1 MAYLG
6 QGPSPLEQTLKVRFD
21 VFSANGTQTTYPLTY
36 PVNSTTDIEVLVT
49 NTSFSN
55 IPYQLNP
62 HNGSYSVNGST
73 LTISP
78 AMPAGSNNVSVLYRD
93 YFQVSPSFGTSTI
106 ITDYI
111 APLAI
116 TTSKLADLSV
126 TSQKV
131 SQTITLGNTTLSGP
145 SSASNTFSLN
155 TRASS
160 ANHATQKKYVD
171 ALTIIF
177 GA

>member
-1 MAYLG
+1 MGYLG
-6 QGPSPLEQTLKVRFD
+6 QSPSQYEQTLEVRSD
-21 VFSANGTQTTYPLTY
+21 VFSANGTQTTYILTFA
-36 PVNSTTDIEVLVT
+36 VNKTTDIEVLANGT
-49 NTSFSN
+49 
-55 IPYQLNP
+55 QLSP
-62 HNGSYSVNGST
+62 HNGSYSVNGTT

-78 AMPAGSNNVSVLYRD
+78 AVSVGSNNVSVVYRMF
-93 YFQVSPSFGTSTI
+93 FQASPAPGVSSV

-111 APLAI
+111 APLA
-116 TTSKLADLSV
+116 V
-126 TSQKV
+126 TSDKV
-131 SQTITLGNTTLSGP
+131 AEQAITSSKIANNISLGAVVIGGP
-145 SSASNTFSLN
+145 SAASNTLSLN